1 MVFSIRK
8 DECAMTTGQI
18 HTFLKHHLALIFE
31 QLSVE
36 SGMEIVYSNRNL
48 DRIAHDIEDYIGFTE
63 LPDVSVGD
71 EFKVD
76 EVMEQVS

>member
-1 MVFSIRK
+1 
-8 DECAMTTGQI
+8 MTTNQI

-36 SGMEIVYSNRNL
+36 GGMDIVYSNKNL
-48 DRIAHDIEDYIGFTE
+48 DRIAHDIEDYMVFCE

-76 EVMEQVS
+76 EVMDQVS